1 MAWPLR
7 PILLPV
13 VGSPPIA
20 TSSESASI
28 GYSEEKPVDLIGL
41 AHRWLLPPLAN
52 LSCLGKCPD
61 DIQNLVDV
69 AIDLGD
75 VKDLAHDPSL
85 IQDKGRSFGIGP
97 AII

>member
-7 PILLPV
+7 PIFLPV
-13 VGSPPIA
+13 VGSPLIA
-20 TSSESASI
+20 ISSESVSI
-28 GYSEEKPVDLIGL
+28 ADSEENPWDLIGL
-41 AHRWLLPPLAN
+41 AHRWMLPPWAN
-52 LSCLGKCPD
+52 LSRLGKCPD

-75 VKDLAHDPSL
+75 VKDLAHYPSL
-85 IQDKGRSFGIGP
+85 VQNKGRAFGIGP